1 MSRVAEATG
10 SFRLRLTSVSGFPR
24 AWLNIR
30 RPCDPQ
36 PPPSSNRTC
45 GFPASGLP
53 KSSRSQACAGSSDRS
68 FTTGEDRGP
77 SPGGQRTSGPRGAGT
92 VADSDVSARRPDRSG
107 HTACKTGTSVPA
119 WPFDPASISAWRL
132 SAAARLRISP
142 PMESS
147 VDPSSAAG
155 TFFRSGTF
163 VQAVLLTS
171 DENANLA
178 GVLRSTGI
186 TPLPRYYGPLRLPTG
201 PASGYVFPR
210 AVEPS
215 SGPEFGSPG
224 RVSQVP
230 RSICRH
236 PPSSATPGSPAAAL
250 ARCLA
255 VGSRLRPF
263 GKVGHS
269 QLLGFNEAESGSL
282 ALRLTSSRSQ
292 ASTGWLPITSLGS
305 FMANEQLPWSV
316 PFT

>member
-1 MSRVAEATG
+1 MPSGHIRPSGLGIYT
-10 SFRLRLTSVSGFPR
+10 RLTGCGRSAPVHSSSRNSVRKTVAPGPSNDVLTRHVIHPRSSVVSQHQPPRGHQHVVPTDPVIQRVKPELRFLLGLLTQLPSQLGDFRRQLDSGFHLRWNRRLILPR
-24 AWLNIR
+24 
-30 RPCDPQ
+30 
-36 PPPSSNRTC
+36 
-45 GFPASGLP
+45 
-53 KSSRSQACAGSSDRS
+53 
-68 FTTGEDRGP
+68 
-77 SPGGQRTSGPRGAGT
+77 
-92 VADSDVSARRPDRSG
+92 
-107 HTACKTGTSVPA
+107 
-119 WPFDPASISAWRL
+119 RL
-132 SAAARLRISP
+132 A
-142 PMESS
+142 
-147 VDPSSAAG
+147 

>member
-1 MSRVAEATG
+1 MSQHQPPRTQQHVVPSDPVIQRVKPELRFLLGLLTQLP
-10 SFRLRLTSVSGFPR
+10 SQFRDFRRQLDSRFRLRWDRRVTCPR
-24 AWLNIR
+24 WL
-30 RPCDPQ
+30 
-36 PPPSSNRTC
+36 
-45 GFPASGLP
+45 FA
-53 KSSRSQACAGSSDRS
+53 
-68 FTTGEDRGP
+68 
-77 SPGGQRTSGPRGAGT
+77 
-92 VADSDVSARRPDRSG
+92 
-107 HTACKTGTSVPA
+107 
-119 WPFDPASISAWRL
+119 
-132 SAAARLRISP
+132 
-142 PMESS
+142 
-147 VDPSSAAG
+147 
-155 TFFRSGTF
+155 FFRSGTV

-178 GVLRSTGI
+178 GDLRSTAV
-186 TPLPRYYGPLRLPTG
+186 TPLPRYYVPLRLPTG

-292 ASTGWLPITSLGS
+292 ASTGWLPITPLGS